1 VMHSPSPRDS
11 TAYYSQPTPP
21 GPVQGSA
28 SLAVRESST
37 MEAMSDMCQ
46 FQEVQRT
53 HLRKLK
59 REQLQRQALSSSE
72 SSQLVENGGGGGGRV
87 DRATVQSAERLD
99 RKRKLL
105 GDDFTPGG
113 RLHAPAGR
121 AKVLKSA
128 EAEPVST
135 SGSKRRRGAPSVAA
149 AAATAALAAAPE
161 VEVNQEEFLC
171 ILVRAAPLCSQ

>member
-1 VMHSPSPRDS
+1 MMHSPSPRDS
-11 TAYYSQPTPP
+11 TAYYSQPTNPP

-28 SLAVRESST
+28 SLAVRDSST
-37 MEAMSDMCQ
+37 MEAERDMCQ
-46 FQEVQRT
+46 FQEVQRK

-72 SSQLVENGGGGGGRV
+72 SSQLLENGGGGGRV

-128 EAEPVST
+128 DAEPVST

-161 VEVNQEEFLC
+161 VEVNQEEFLR